1 MSDFKPQ
8 TFIYAHSYAI
18 MRGIETYL
26 SNKKE
31 GTYVAAGYKFVEKPG
46 SREEFEDMV
55 ALAGENAKGWDTL
68 YVESVKEFAGNSL
81 ADFKA
86 ALTAMQQAKLK
97 VIPMAEGEHYNYDSF
112 MTAIEIL
119 EELMPEYEK
128 DRRKVEAVIM
138 AEHDMGYEDI
148 LQYTG
153 LSKADV
159 FQVRADRER
168 AQERNGK

>member
-1 MSDFKPQ
+1 MPEYKPQ
-8 TFIYAHSYAI
+8 KFIYAHSHAI
-18 MRGIETYL
+18 MKGIEAYL
-26 SNKKE
+26 SNSKGIVVGADYE
-31 GTYVAAGYKFVEKPG
+31 FVEKPG
-46 SREEFEDMV
+46 GREAFEDMV
-55 ALAGENAKGWDTL
+55 ALAGENAKDWDTL
-68 YVESVKEFAGNSL
+68 YVESVKEFAGGSL

-97 VIPMAEGEHYNYDSF
+97 VVSMVEGERYNYDSF

-128 DRRKVEAVIM
+128 DRRKLEALIM
-138 AEHDMGYEDI
+138 AEHDMEYGDI

-159 FQVRADRER
+159 FQVLADRARE
-168 AQERNGK
+168 QEKAEE

>member
-1 MSDFKPQ
+1 MPELQ
-8 TFIYAHSYAI
+8 PREFIYTHSDAI
-18 MRGIETYL
+18 MKGIEAYL
-26 SNKKE
+26 NNKKNPI
-31 GTYVAAGYKFVEKPG
+31 YVAAGYKFVEKPG
-46 SREEFEDMV
+46 SREKFEDMV
-55 ALAGENAKGWDTL
+55 ALARENAKGWDTL
-68 YVESVKEFAGNSL
+68 FVETVKEFAGNSL

-97 VIPMAEGEHYNYDSF
+97 IIPMAEGEHYNYESF

-128 DRRKVEAVIM
+128 DRRKLEALIM
-138 AEHDMGYEDI
+138 AEHDMEYGDI

-159 FQVRADRER
+159 FQVLADRAR
-168 AQERNGK
+168 AQEKDGE